1 MTNRGTTGRKIFVN
15 LSLCQLH
22 KERLKSADLKTKALR
37 VSARHPTSDILFLMI
52 KWQFF
57 VCTTGRRKWRVSR
70 GWQHNTAQSH
80 SSWTPPA
87 SISFPVCVILHCNST
102 TLNVFISS
110 KECNCCMS
118 QVISCYLVFALT
130 HLLCRD
136 GMDVEE
142 LRADGCLP
150 RCGRQVDP
158 RCWNIKRLVTINI
171 TPSPARP
178 AVMDVIK
185 EWEFLIT

>member
-1 MTNRGTTGRKIFVN
+1 MTNRRTTGRKIFVN

-87 SISFPVCVILHCNST
+87 SIAFPVCVILYCNST

-110 KECNCCMS
+110 KACNCCML
-118 QVISCYLVFALT
+118 QVVSCYLVFALT
-130 HLLCRD
+130 ICCV
-136 GMDVEE
+136 GMGWMLKSSVLTVACLAVSGRLILDV
-142 LRADGCLP
+142 G
-150 RCGRQVDP
+150 
-158 RCWNIKRLVTINI
+158 I
-171 TPSPARP
+171 
-178 AVMDVIK
+178 
-185 EWEFLIT
+185 